1 MKPTINRRGFLK
13 LASLL
18 PITTPL
24 LSAANP
30 EFAGPKT
37 SAGTP
42 NVIIIVFDA
51 FSAHDAS
58 LYGFKRE
65 TTPNLLRFAEHA
77 TVFHKHYSAGNFT
90 TPGTTSLLTGTYP
103 WTHRAINHYGTPL
116 HSYND
121 RNVFSE
127 FGNENYTRVGFT
139 HNFFASLVL
148 DQLKASL
155 DEFILPNE
163 VALVDFNYADNIFPW
178 DYSIASQS
186 ETFYFRKPD
195 RLSDSLFLF
204 PILWSIRDKINYLLI
219 DRLKG
224 KFPKG
229 IPGNHDVLYPL
240 EDTLDWAMDQ
250 LRHWPQPLLAYLHM
264 MPPHDPYRPRKDFLD
279 LYLDGW
285 QPPSKPDHFFGD
297 FHDRQH
303 ILDGYRI
310 EYDQFITYVDSE
322 FGRLHDFLHDSGLFE
337 NSIVVLTSDH
347 GEMFERRIWQHTTP
361 TLFQP
366 ILRIPLLISTPGQ
379 STRQDVHTTTCSV
392 DVLPTLLHLTKRPVP
407 EWIEGTVLPPYT
419 SQDQPSDRSIFAV
432 EAKSNPKVGPLRK
445 ATVAMIKGDYKLI
458 HYRGYQGHDDVYE
471 LYNLEQDPEELEDL
485 YPAQPPVALE
495 LKNELLA
502 KIEEKD
508 APFIQSGSD

>member
-1 MKPTINRRGFLK
+1 MKPSLNRRGFLK

-18 PITTPL
+18 PFTTPL

-37 SAGTP
+37 SAATP
-42 NVIIIVFDA
+42 NVIIVVFDA

-58 LYGFKRE
+58 LYGFRRE

-90 TPGTTSLLTGTYP
+90 TPGTSSLLTGTYP
-103 WTHRAINHYGTPL
+103 WTHRAINHYGSL
-116 HSYND
+116 LDIFNN
-121 RNVFSE
+121 RNIFSE
-127 FGNENYTRVGFT
+127 FGNDKYTRIAFT
-139 HNFFASLVL
+139 HNYFASIIL
-148 DQLKASL
+148 DHLKDNL

-163 VALVDFNYADNIFPW
+163 VALIDYNFADNVFTR
-178 DYSIASQS
+178 DYAIASQG
-186 ETFYFRKPD
+186 ETNYFRKPD
-195 RLSDSLFLF
+195 RYSDSLFLS

-219 DRLKG
+219 DQLEG
-224 KFPKG
+224 MFPKG
-229 IPGNHDVLYPL
+229 IPGNQDMLYPL
-240 EDTLDWAMDQ
+240 EDTIDWIMEQ
-250 LRHWPQPLLAYLHM
+250 MRRWPQPFLAYLHM

-310 EYDQFITYVDSE
+310 EYDQFVTYADSE
-322 FGRLHDFLHDSGLFE
+322 FGRLHDFLQNGGLFE

-366 ILRIPLLISTPGQ
+366 ILRVPLLISTPGQ
-379 STRQDVHTTTCSV
+379 TTRLDVNTTTNSV
-392 DVLPTLLHLTKRPVP
+392 DVLPTVLHLTKRQIPS
-407 EWIEGTVLPPYT
+407 WIEGTVLPPYT
-419 SQDQPSDRSIFAV
+419 SEDSPPDRSIYAV
-432 EAKSNPKVGPLRK
+432 EAKSNPKIGPLHK
-445 ATVAMIKGDYKLI
+445 ATLAMIKGDYKI
-458 HYRGYQGHDDVYE
+458 IYYRGYQGHDGVFE
-471 LYNLEQDPEELEDL
+471 LYNLKQDPEELNDL
-485 YPAQPPVALE
+485 YDTNSAIASE
-495 LKNELLA
+495 LKFELLA

-508 APFIQSGSD
+508 APFMQTTT